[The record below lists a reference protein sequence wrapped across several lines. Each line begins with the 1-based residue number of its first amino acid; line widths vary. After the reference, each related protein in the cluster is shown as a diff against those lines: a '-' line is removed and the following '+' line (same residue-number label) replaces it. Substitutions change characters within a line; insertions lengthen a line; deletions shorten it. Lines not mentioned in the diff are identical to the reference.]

1 MLVIDGE
8 QLNDS
13 SKIVQTLSNLI
24 RAENKKLGWG
34 RSAAPSSSPTF
45 SSPEEEKWFKCAPRR
60 PLNRPARAL
69 SLAAHLHSSM
79 EGEVAWC
86 RWVDDRFVHVL
97 TPNLYRT
104 PTEALHSFDYMTSV
118 RGMQGCRRPDV
129 FFGELH
135 LDALCAGGKLW
146 CDGTTGSTFRG
157 CGDDGATQLRI
168 FAVIL
173 RPAEV
178 RVTRAQYVISQTK
191 LKKKHNI
198 SDERAALYETASS
211 QLVRPLPSGTALN
224 EPPPGPGWGLS
235 SGSGTAKVLGRRPA
249 EPRRCE
255 ATLSHFKTRADLC

>member
-1 MLVIDGE
+1 MSSHTNKQQVPVLVIDGE

-34 RSAAPSSSPTF
+34 RSAAPGSSPTF

-79 EGEVAWC
+79 EGEVARPC

-129 FFGELH
+129 FF
-135 LDALCAGGKLW
+135 W
-146 CDGTTGSTFRG
+146 GTPPGRSVCR
-157 CGDDGATQLRI
+157 R
-168 FAVIL
+168 
-173 RPAEV
+173 
-178 RVTRAQYVISQTK
+178 
-191 LKKKHNI
+191 
-198 SDERAALYETASS
+198 ET
-211 QLVRPLPSGTALN
+211 LVRWSDRQRVSWVRG
-224 EPPPGPGWGLS
+224 
-235 SGSGTAKVLGRRPA
+235 
-249 EPRRCE
+249 
-255 ATLSHFKTRADLC
+255 